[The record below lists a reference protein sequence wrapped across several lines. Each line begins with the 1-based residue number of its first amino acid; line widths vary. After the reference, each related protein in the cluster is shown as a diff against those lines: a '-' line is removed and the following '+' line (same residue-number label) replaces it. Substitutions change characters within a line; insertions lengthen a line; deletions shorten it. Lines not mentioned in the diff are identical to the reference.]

1 MIIKKKLNQFPFIN
15 LIFKIIN
22 RLIQIVGS
30 ISLLIIIFLIFYY
43 FNSGMYERYK
53 PLMLLKK
60 VDDVIINKYFGFSFF
75 EIDDYISQ
83 NINSLKFVFY
93 KNDLENVGIKN

>member
-1 MIIKKKLNQFPFIN
+1 
-15 LIFKIIN
+15 
-22 RLIQIVGS
+22 
-30 ISLLIIIFLIFYY
+30 
-43 FNSGMYERYK
+43 MYERYK

-93 KNDLENVGIKN
+93 KNDLENVTLKINQKNLYNLELQRKNKIEGVSEKKKNFQEHL

>member
-1 MIIKKKLNQFPFIN
+1 
-15 LIFKIIN
+15 
-22 RLIQIVGS
+22 
-30 ISLLIIIFLIFYY
+30 
-43 FNSGMYERYK
+43 
-53 PLMLLKK
+53 MLLKK

-93 KNDLENVGIKN
+93 KNDLENVTLKINQKIYTILNYKEKIK